1 MGINIFWI
9 IISSL
14 SVLLLFVIA
23 IYMTVE
29 VLTSW
34 DDDFGCF
41 MSGTDTLFK
50 KILRIAII
58 IVLITGAIVIIYFGI
73 AKQFEIILKR

>member
-9 IISSL
+9 IISIL
-14 SVLLLFVIA
+14 AVLLLFGSA
-23 IYMTVE
+23 IYMTFE

-34 DDDFGCF
+34 DDVFGCF

-58 IVLITGAIVIIYFGI
+58 VALVVGAIVIIYFGI